1 MPNAG
6 VARWVAAAGAFV
18 VSLDSLLNIAFPAI
32 AVAFQTTPEA
42 MRWVI
47 VGYVLTYALMS
58 LVGGTLGDLV
68 GHGRVFQVG
77 AVLGVASY
85 VACGL
90 APSFAMLVAGRV
102 LQGLGGGLVYG
113 TAPGIVT
120 LAAPPAAQGR
130 AIGFFNAAVGLAMAL
145 GPLVAGAIVET
156 LGWRFVFLVRVPL
169 GLALVAWAIAAL
181 PTGRLVSTYRLVR
194 PGEVL
199 RIPVLVAC
207 VLAFIANA
215 GIFAI
220 WLLAP
225 FYLIGVRAL
234 PPAAAGAVF
243 MLTPLAMTVAA
254 PLAGRLADQ
263 FGGRSLVA
271 GGLVLQAA
279 GLWAIGG
286 ADATTTIPALAFAF
300 AAAGFGLGLFQV
312 PNMAFVMGAF
322 GAGQQGAAGGLALLA
337 RTLGIVGGVLA
348 LAEIFATRRIA
359 VGVESAFA
367 EAFLVAA
374 GAVALG
380 SVLGLVSPRTARPG
394 GGPGRRVR

>member
-1 MPNAG
+1 M
-6 VARWVAAAGAFV
+6 AAAGAFV

-58 LVGGTLGDLV
+58 FVGGTLGDLV

-85 VACGL
+85 VVCGC
-90 APSFAMLVAGRV
+90 APSFAVLVAGRV

-113 TAPGIVT
+113 TAPGMVT
-120 LAAPPAAQGR
+120 LAAPPAARVR

-156 LGWRFVFLVRVPL
+156 LGWRFVFLIRVPL
-169 GLALVAWAIAAL
+169 GLALVTWAIAAL

-194 PGEVL
+194 LGEVL

-225 FYLIGVRAL
+225 FYLIDVRAL
-234 PPAAAGAVF
+234 PPAVAGAVF

-286 ADATTTIPALAFAF
+286 ADATTAIPALAFAF

-322 GAGQQGAAGGLALLA
+322 GAGQQGAAGGLAFLA

-348 LAEIFATRRIA
+348 LAQIFATRRIA

-394 GGPGRRVR
+394 EGPGRRVR